1 MEKWK
6 PKLSGFLSEYRLRF
20 FQLIPPPPFT
30 KIFVEPRHWKKNADQ
45 TVEE

>member
-1 MEKWK
+1 MEAQTIWFFVRVQTSI
-6 PKLSGFLSEYRLRF
+6 LSINS
-20 FQLIPPPPFT
+20 PPPFT

>member
-20 FQLIPPPPFT
+20 FQLIPPPL
-30 KIFVEPRHWKKNADQ
+30 KNIFVEPRHWKKNADQ